1 MRNEVN
7 MEVAF
12 GREVL
17 KKMRTYLDEVKYH
30 ADLTIKML
38 DKLDD
43 VFSDLTPRDD
53 DELTAHDVTN
63 EALALVNGMAKAYKG
78 GLK

>member
-1 MRNEVN
+1 MMAIDNVKY
-7 MEVAF
+7 
-12 GREVL
+12 GKDVL

-53 DELTAHDVTN
+53 ELTTHDVTN
-63 EALALVNGMAKAYKG
+63 EALALVNGMAKAFKG

>member
-1 MRNEVN
+1 MRNEV
-7 MEVAF
+7 EF
-12 GREVL
+12 GRDVL
-17 KKMRTYLDEVKYH
+17 KKMRTYLDEVRYH
-30 ADLTIKML
+30 VDLADKML

-43 VFSDLTPRDD
+43 VFSDLTPRED

-63 EALALVNGMAKAYKG
+63 EALALVNGMAKAFKG